1 MRTILCDTEISWD
14 ESGDGPL
21 LLLVH
26 GLPFQ
31 KGMWTDILPFL
42 ETRFRVARIDLPG
55 FGASAVPSQP
65 PSMDVYADILAAF
78 LRERAAAI
86 SLVVGHS
93 MGGYALLNLA
103 TRHPRALDGLVMLD
117 SRAIADEP
125 EQASN
130 RLAMATRLRTEAP
143 EFVAE
148 AMLPKMPRKG
158 GGDQALSQRIR
169 EAMNPLRADGIAWCQ
184 RAIAVRPDYS
194 ARLGSI
200 LQPALVLTGMHD
212 AIVPLEESG
221 IMAANFHA
229 GRLAVIDDA
238 GHCPMME
245 KPRETAE
252 ALVAWARGAGFLA

>member
-1 MRTILCDTEISWD
+1 MKTILCDTEISWD

-31 KGMWTDILPFL
+31 KGMWADIVPFL
-42 ETRFRVARIDLPG
+42 EPRFRVARIDLPG
-55 FGASAVPSQP
+55 FGESAVPAKP

-78 LRERAAAI
+78 LRERAAAV

-93 MGGYALLNLA
+93 LGGYVLLNLA

-125 EQASN
+125 EQAAN
-130 RLAMATRLRTEAP
+130 RQAIALRLRTESP

-158 GGDQALSQRIR
+158 GVDQALGKRIR
-169 EAMNPLRADGIAWCQ
+169 ERMNPLRADGIAWSQ
-184 RAIAVRPDYS
+184 QAIAARPDYS

-200 LQPALVLTGMHD
+200 HQPALVLTGMHD

-238 GHCPMME
+238 GHCPMLE
-245 KPRETAE
+245 KPRQTAD
-252 ALVAWARGAGFLA
+252 ALIAWAKGAGFLA